1 MRAAAPI
8 IAALLI
14 TACGPSPMGSPAT
27 QAPPADAPTAVA
39 PDYAGDFDALG
50 TEPFWSVKVRSAGL
64 IVSRPDHQDI
74 ATTGTTLEVM
84 GEEALFRARTDGQDF
99 SLRLTPGEC
108 SDGMSDRRY
117 DYLAEAR
124 IDGLILKGCASRPRD
139 LATQPRP

>member
-1 MRAAAPI
+1 MRAAALAL
-8 IAALLI
+8 AALLI

-27 QAPPADAPTAVA
+27 QTPPADAPTLVT

-50 TEPFWSVKVRSAGL
+50 TEPFWSVKVRNAHL
-64 IVSRPDHQDI
+64 TVSRPDRSDI
-74 ATTGTTLEVM
+74 TANGTTLEVL
-84 GEEALFRARTDGQDF
+84 GDEAVFHAQADGQDL

-124 IDGLILKGCASRPRD
+124 IGGMVLRGCASRPRD
-139 LATQPRP
+139 LAAQPRP